1 MIVEILASI
10 LLVLFVFN
18 WYQKTKI
25 PDKFPNGPFGFPL
38 IGYAS
43 LLKGGS
49 ILDILDEL
57 HTKFGGTY
65 SVNLGP
71 SPRLVV
77 VGEYETLKGILR
89 HDWVTARPPEMHWAN
104 KYFRHGNGHDAR
116 GLLFR

>member
-1 MIVEILASI
+1 MIVEILALI
-10 LLVLFVFN
+10 LAILFVLN
-18 WYQKTKI
+18 WYQKTRI

-43 LLKGGS
+43 LLKGGN
-49 ILDILDEL
+49 ILHILDEL
-57 HTKFGGTY
+57 HTKFGGIY

-77 VGEYETLKGILR
+77 VGDYETLKDIFR
-89 HDWVTARPPEMHWAN
+89 HDSVAARPPELHWFN
-104 KYFRHGNGHDAR
+104 VYFRHGNGHDSR